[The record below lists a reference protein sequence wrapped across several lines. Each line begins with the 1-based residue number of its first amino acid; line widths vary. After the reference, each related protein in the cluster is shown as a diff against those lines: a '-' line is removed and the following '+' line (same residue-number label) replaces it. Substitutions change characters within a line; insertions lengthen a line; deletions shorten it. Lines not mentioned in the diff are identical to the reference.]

1 MFHEPLR
8 LQLRFLKMTMALF
21 ALVLLVQTWRLWTPQ
36 TRFPQVPLFSWVS
49 EIPAAV
55 DWLSFTMMGLTLIC
69 LLVLLLASFFKKRS
83 GADCCPRLQMLCG
96 CLFLLAFLLE
106 VIFDQ
111 HRLQPWAYQFAL
123 GLLILTVLKPPRAI
137 ALFRLFVISI
147 YFYSALS
154 KCDAS
159 FVQTLGRQL
168 AEGLFSAVGIS
179 TAYWSKQT
187 LSWIAAS
194 FPLGEFL
201 IAFGLFFGR
210 TRQIA
215 MWAAVGMHV
224 TLLLAIGPF
233 GLNHYQ
239 GVLIWNVYFI
249 LQDLI
254 LFHSRFQNQKSVA
267 PADSQVEDRLSRPA
281 YSSLERAVQILIWI
295 VLLAPLLEPTGYF
308 DHWPSWGL
316 YASHHDRVVLLV
328 DEEAKWDLP
337 PDVQPFIDS
346 PQPLSRWCR
355 LRVERWSLADLGAPL
370 YPQARFQ
377 LGVALAVGKAVEQN
391 QASDESQPRIRLLYE
406 SAADRWSGKRKIREY
421 NGLSQIEPLTREF
434 LLNASPRPF
443 QME

>member
-1 MFHEPLR
+1 MFHEPLK
-8 LQLRFLKMTMALF
+8 LQLRFLKMIVTLF
-21 ALVLLVQTWRLWTPQ
+21 ALVLLIQTWRLWTPQ
-36 TRFPQVPLFSWVS
+36 TLFPQVPLFAWVS
-49 EIPAAV
+49 EIPATV
-55 DWLSFTMMGLTLIC
+55 DWLSFTIMGLSLIC
-69 LLVLLLASFFKKRS
+69 LLVLSVVPFLMKRS
-83 GADCCPRLQMLCG
+83 EGDDDPQFQRLCG
-96 CLFLLAFLLE
+96 CLFLLAFVLA
-106 VIFDQ
+106 VVFDQ

-137 ALFRLFVISI
+137 ALFRLLVISI

-187 LSWIAAS
+187 LSWIATS
-194 FPLGEFL
+194 FPVGEFL
-201 IAFGLFFGR
+201 IAFGLFFRR
-210 TRQIA
+210 TRQVA
-215 MWAAVGMHV
+215 LWVAVGMHL
-224 TLLLAIGPF
+224 TLILAIGPL

-254 LFHSRFQNQKSVA
+254 LFHARFQNQKPVE
-267 PADSQVEDRLSRPA
+267 PAESQVE
-281 YSSLERAVQILIWI
+281 ERVSQSAVTGLARGVQILIWFA
-295 VLLAPLLEPTGYF
+295 LLAPLLEPTGYF

-316 YASHHDRVVLLV
+316 YASHHDRVVLLI
-328 DEEAKWDLP
+328 DEEAKWELP
-337 PDVQPFIDS
+337 PDLQPFIDS

-355 LRVERWSLADLGAPL
+355 MRVERWSLADLGAPL

-391 QASDESQPRIRLLYE
+391 QAQNESQPRIRLLYE

-421 NGLSQIEPLTREF
+421 NGLSQIEPLTGEF
-434 LLNASPRPF
+434 LLNAAPRPF
-443 QME
+443 QIE

>member
-1 MFHEPLR
+1 MFHDPLK
-8 LQLRFLKMTMALF
+8 LQLRILKLTMALF
-21 ALVLLVQTWRLWTPQ
+21 ALVLLSLTWKLWTPQ
-36 TRFPQVPLFSWVS
+36 TLFPQVPLFAWVC
-49 EIPAAV
+49 EIPSAV
-55 DWLSFTMMGLTLIC
+55 DWFSLALMCLSLVS
-69 LLVLLLASFFKKRS
+69 LLVLSAASLLLKKS
-83 GADCCPRLQMLCG
+83 GGEYFPRYQIVCG
-96 CLFLLAFLLE
+96 CLLLLAFLLE
-106 VIFDQ
+106 VVFDQ

-137 ALFRLFVISI
+137 PLFRLFVLSI

-201 IAFGLFFGR
+201 ITFGLFFRR
-210 TRQIA
+210 TRQFA
-215 MWAAVGMHV
+215 LWAAVGMHL
-224 TLLLAIGPF
+224 TLMLAIGPL

-254 LFHSRFQNQKSVA
+254 LFHTWFQNPKPGA
-267 PADSQVEDRLSRPA
+267 PVDRQVEDRQSPSA
-281 YSSLERAVQILIWI
+281 YRGLERAVQTLIWL
-295 VLLAPLLEPTGYF
+295 VMLAPLLEPTGYF

-316 YASHHDRVVLLV
+316 YASHHDRVVLLI

-337 PDVQPFIDS
+337 PDLQPYVDA

-355 LRVERWSLADLGAPL
+355 MRVERWSLADLGAPL

-377 LGVALAVGKAVEQN
+377 LGVAIAVGKAVDQGQRQN
-391 QASDESQPRIRLLYE
+391 ETEPRVRLLYE
-406 SAADRWSGKRKIREY
+406 SAADRWSGERKIREY
-421 NGLSQIEPLTREF
+421 NGLSQIEQLSEEF

-443 QME
+443 PLR